1 MIQEVNNL
9 IDTYLKQ
16 ERTIILAVIPSN
28 VDIATVDILER
39 AQSVRAWISPSLG
52 GCCRVGRCVA
62 RRLLGLTDRRNVLL
76 RLTFRSVLR
85 QWVTC
90 L

>member
-1 MIQEVNNL
+1 MAGSNIQDKSVIEDVNNL

-39 AQSVRAWISPSLG
+39 AQIVRAYDLTTLG
-52 GCCRVGRCVA
+52 GCCRAGHCARVGSQTYRQEKCRLMRC
-62 RRLLGLTDRRNVLL
+62 
-76 RLTFRSVLR
+76 
-85 QWVTC
+85 
-90 L
+90 